1 MIRRPPRSTRTD
13 TLVPY
18 TTLFRSP
25 LDQPPR
31 RYSELSVLFVKRQ
44 CKSPAKD
51 DPRWQRMIVTTC
63 ATAIGLGRRTRDGTI
78 GPEGSRA
85 LGSTPKSGLPLSA
98 RTVSRSPTAG
108 LPFPA
113 KTINVHAEE
122 NKVYLSGTAPTP
134 ERKRDVEG
142 KGGSVRVNH

>member
-1 MIRRPPRSTRTD
+1 
-13 TLVPY
+13 
-18 TTLFRSP
+18 
-25 LDQPPR
+25 
-31 RYSELSVLFVKRQ
+31 
-44 CKSPAKD
+44 
-51 DPRWQRMIVTTC
+51 MIVTTC

-122 NKVYLSGTAPTP
+122 NTVYLSGTAHTP
-134 ERKRDVEG
+134 HERQIEARSEEHT
-142 KGGSVRVNH
+142 SELQSLMSISYA